1 MCDAMCVNGVWA
13 SPSATGLSWRESRVA
28 GAFLSQGGE
37 FAFVIFGQATSGSSG
52 SLFQKDLDELLV
64 VVVIASMAL
73 TPLVVDFALK
83 IAGPELN
90 LEDSRC
96 SDEDDDFLTDGSF
109 DTDKEACEVAFEIS
123 ESLDQ
128 AIKADPSGVEIE
140 VRKRR

>member
-1 MCDAMCVNGVWA
+1 MGEWA
-13 SPSATGLSWRESRVA
+13 SPSATGLTWRESLVA

-96 SDEDDDFLTDGSF
+96 SEEEDDDFLDDGSF
-109 DTDKEACEVAFEIS
+109 DTDKDACEVAFEIS